1 MIWKRIWNWE
11 HERDEQGSGDAKRKK
26 IGFEMTDEERNV
38 ILYIQ

>member
-26 IGFEMTDEERNV
+26 KLG
-38 ILYIQ
+38 LK